1 MKKLKTTCALF
12 ASGVLAVSAAS
23 RADSA
28 QDTLKR
34 FTEGVQTFEAHFE
47 QVQSDDHGQVT
58 AKSSGHFWLAR
69 PAAGGA
75 AGKFRWAYEKPY
87 QQLTVCDGSKLYAY
101 DPDLNQVTVRDAKS
115 ALAGTPAELL
125 SQKVSLEKTFSIK
138 GAGSEGEDQLVNL
151 VPKSKDSDF
160 KTIELELNKAGAPV
174 RMRFA
179 DQIGGHSEV
188 SFSEIKTNTAI
199 DTAQF
204 HFDPPKGSEVVK
216 DDGGAVPKSTE

>member
-1 MKKLKTTCALF
+1 MICKNIL
-12 ASGVLAVSAAS
+12 LAGLGITILLGGAA
-23 RADSA
+23 RADSG

-34 FTEGVQTFEAHFE
+34 FTNGVQTFEAHFE
-47 QVQSDDHGQVT
+47 QVQTDDHGQVT
-58 AKSSGHFWLAR
+58 ARSSGHFWLAR
-69 PAAGGA
+69 PAAGAA

-125 SQKVSLEKTFSIK
+125 SQKISLDKTFSIK
-138 GAGSEGEDQLVNL
+138 DSGSEGEDRLVTL
-151 VPKSKDSDF
+151 SPKSKDSDF
-160 KTIELELNKAGAPV
+160 KTIELALDKSGAPV

-188 SFSEIKTNTAI
+188 SFSGIKTNAAI
-199 DTAQF
+199 DAGQF
-204 HFDPPKGSEVVK
+204 HFDPPKGSEIVS
-216 DDGGAVPKSTE
+216 DQGGIVTKSAE